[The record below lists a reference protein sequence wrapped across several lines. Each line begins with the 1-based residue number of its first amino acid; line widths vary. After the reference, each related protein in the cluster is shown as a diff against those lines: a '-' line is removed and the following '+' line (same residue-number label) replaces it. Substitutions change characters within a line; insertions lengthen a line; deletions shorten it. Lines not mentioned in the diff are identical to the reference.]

1 MWNQR
6 RVEAYCTAVEAGGAA
21 VAEEERLTPL
31 QRAEELLLLGL
42 RTDTGLP
49 LDQFR
54 RAVGIGLEQLADAA
68 LAEALADGLV
78 ILDDNFLRVPEQR
91 WGVLHSV
98 VARLLAGIDV
108 SLVAAA
114 VLQAP
119 PASSALLQAA
129 PTTSS

>member
-1 MWNQR
+1 
-6 RVEAYCTAVEAGGAA
+6 
-21 VAEEERLTPL
+21 
-31 QRAEELLLLGL
+31 LGL